1 MAVAKLIDGKIKAEN
16 IIEIIKKDSLNLQ
29 KEYNIKPGLAVL
41 IIGEDP
47 ASHIYVKNKRLKAES
62 CGFYST
68 QHTLPND
75 TSEEI
80 VLKLINELNDND
92 KIHGILVQLPL
103 PKHLNET
110 LITQAIRP
118 SKDVD
123 GFHPMNVGKLNSGKT
138 SDAFIPCTP
147 AGCMML
153 IENELGNNLSGINAI
168 VIGRSNIVGKPMAS
182 LLLKAHATVTIAHSK
197 TKNLARLASQAD
209 IIIVAVG
216 SPNMVKA
223 SWIKPK
229 AIIIDVGINRVGK
242 VIDGEIKMGLTGDVD
257 FNDAC
262 NIAGAI
268 TPVPGGVG
276 PMTIAMLMSNTLSA
290 ARLSA
295 GLEKSS
301 STKEI

>member
-1 MAVAKLIDGKIKAEN
+1 MAVAKLIDGKVRAEN
-16 IIEIIKKDSLNLQ
+16 IIEFIKKDSLNLQ
-29 KEYNIKPGLAVL
+29 KENNIKPGLAVL
-41 IIGEDP
+41 IVGEDP
-47 ASHIYVKNKRLKAES
+47 ASHIYVRNKRLTAES
-62 CGFYST
+62 CEFYSI
-68 QHTLPND
+68 QHTLPDD

-80 VLKLINELNDND
+80 VLNLIHELNDND

-110 LITQAIRP
+110 LITQAISP

-123 GFHPMNVGKLNSGKT
+123 GFHFMNVGKLNSGKT
-138 SDAFIPCTP
+138 SDAYIPCTP
-147 AGCMML
+147 AGCMIL
-153 IENELGNNLSGINAI
+153 IEDELGDDLSGINAI

-182 LLLKAHATVTIAHSK
+182 LLLKANATVTIAHSK
-197 TKNLARLASQAD
+197 TKNLAKLSSKAD

-216 SPNMVKA
+216 YPNMVKA
-223 SWIKPK
+223 DWIKPK

-242 VIDGEIKMGLTGDVD
+242 IIDGEIKMGLTGDVD
-257 FNDAC
+257 FNDAR
-262 NIAGAI
+262 NKANAI

-295 GLEKSS
+295 GLEKSY
-301 STKEI
+301 STKKI